1 MWVTVYNYKNKYKIK
16 KDNAFSH
23 SILVLCVQLIIIMIA
38 LKKKNHNTKIKV
50 QIMQH
55 CTVTNS
61 WSFHCLLLRYILD
74 LFLNHRR
81 VSRNIPVKLV
91 LYNPARRVRSS
102 PALCSLIFNAFLCTS
117 WWQHL
122 PYPWS
127 FRADVRKRI
136 HTDSTR
142 GRNGKRPEIRR
153 EKQHPFPADE
163 VIHLIYS
170 LSWNQIIKH
179 KPGAEP

>member
-1 MWVTVYNYKNKYKIK
+1 
-16 KDNAFSH
+16 
-23 SILVLCVQLIIIMIA
+23 
-38 LKKKNHNTKIKV
+38 
-50 QIMQH
+50 MQH

-142 GRNGKRPEIRR
+142 GRNSKHTPRSGEKNSIRFLLMR
-153 EKQHPFPADE
+153 WFTWFTHSAGIRSLNTNQEQTPNRIFFLLLLLYCVRITRHLYVCIYIYQYNRFLLSIFFEKLF
-163 VIHLIYS
+163 YM
-170 LSWNQIIKH
+170 QIRQ
-179 KPGAEP
+179 